1 MKRIL
6 IALLAVLMMAPAWAD
21 EGMWLPVLIGQRIKD
36 MRAKGFKLK
45 AEDVYSVNKACLKDA
60 VVLFGSGCT
69 GELVSGG

>member
-36 MRAKGFKLK
+36 MRTKGFKLK

-60 VVLFGSGCT
+60 VVLIGSGCT
-69 GELVSGG
+69 G